1 MNVLFIGGGN
11 MGRALVGGLLAQGSA
26 RDGLV
31 VVEPDAAA
39 RIRLETDFGIRTVP
53 AAAGDLVARADL
65 ILFAVKPQHLR
76 LAACALAPH
85 LAGQLVLSIAAGIR
99 LADLSRWLGGHQR
112 LVRAMPNTPAL
123 IRRGISGLF
132 AHPGVDDAG
141 RRSAEDILGAVGETM
156 WCVRE
161 EQLDAVTAVSGSG
174 PAYFFYFLE
183 AMIEAGQ
190 ELGFSPG
197 EARRLAYAT
206 AGGAAALAAQAV
218 ESPAVL
224 RAQVTSKGGTTAA
237 AIAELEQ
244 RAVKAAFVAAIRAA
258 AARAAQLGDELGRDD

>member
-1 MNVLFIGGGN
+1 
-11 MGRALVGGLLAQGSA
+11 
-26 RDGLV
+26 
-31 VVEPDAAA
+31 
-39 RIRLETDFGIRTVP
+39 
-53 AAAGDLVARADL
+53 
-65 ILFAVKPQHLR
+65 
-76 LAACALAPH
+76 
-85 LAGQLVLSIAAGIR
+85 
-99 LADLSRWLGGHQR
+99 
-112 LVRAMPNTPAL
+112 
-123 IRRGISGLF
+123 LF